1 MSIPER
7 KDVNF
12 ADTWALTDLY
22 GSDAEWHEDFQWNQ
36 DYLKFVKGYQGRL
49 GESAQLLY
57 NWLQLGDE
65 MSLIFEH
72 LAVYAF
78 RRADELATAMECRCY
93 HGGEGRTAL
102 HVLHYKT
109 ADWLTL
115 AGFVALAAGVIVL
128 GKFGL

>member
-72 LAVYAF
+72 LASTPSA
-78 RRADELATAMECRCY
+78 
-93 HGGEGRTAL
+93 GRTRTPGPPSHRRCAL
-102 HVLHYKT
+102 S
-109 ADWLTL
+109 
-115 AGFVALAAGVIVL
+115 
-128 GKFGL
+128 

>member
-1 MSIPER
+1 MMSIPER

-22 GSDAEWHEDFQWNQ
+22 GSDAEWQEDFQWNQ
-36 DYLKFVKGYQGRL
+36 DYLNYVKGYQGRL

-65 MSLIFEH
+65 MSRIFER

-78 RRADELATAMECRCY
+78 RRTRIPVPPSPRRC
-93 HGGEGRTAL
+93 APS
-102 HVLHYKT
+102 
-109 ADWLTL
+109 
-115 AGFVALAAGVIVL
+115 
-128 GKFGL
+128 